1 LQANWP
7 LLPNEELQTGLR
19 GEHNGS
25 VPKTL
30 TAGQT
35 EIVQFLDNRSLEC
48 GVPDPHYKNLVG

>member
-19 GEHNGS
+19 GEHNDS

-48 GVPDPHYKNLVG
+48 GDTSPHSKTLLA